1 MGMALSL
8 QEQLLKQG
16 LVDDKKAKQ
25 IKQEKRRKG
34 RQEKQ
39 KPPQPNEVAERAR
52 AARAE
57 QAERDRQANRERQLE
72 AERKAVAAQIRQ
84 LVETHR
90 LTREQGTVDYQFV
103 DGKKIKKIL
112 VSDVQQDQLARGRIA
127 VARYASRDGTSHG
140 YELVPAN
147 IAEKIRQR
155 DEETIVV
162 LNTAAAEDEDD
173 PYADYPIPDDL
184 MW

>member
-1 MGMALSL
+1 MALSL

-25 IKQEKRRKG
+25 VKQEKRRKD
-34 RQEKQ
+34 RQGKQ
-39 KPPQPNEVAERAR
+39 KPPAPNETAERAR

-57 QAERDRQANRERQLE
+57 QAEKDRQANRERQLE
-72 AERKAVAAQIRQ
+72 ADRRAVAAQIRQ
-84 LVETHR
+84 LVESHR
-90 LTREQGTVDYQFV
+90 LTRNQGEIDYQFV
-103 DGKKIKKIL
+103 DQKKIKKIL
-112 VSDVQQDQLARGRIA
+112 VSGVQQDQLARGRIA
-127 VARYASRDGTSHG
+127 IARFGES

-155 DEETIVV
+155 DEQTIVV
-162 LNTAAAEDEDD
+162 LNTAAVEDEDD

>member
-1 MGMALSL
+1 MALSL

-16 LVDDKKAKQ
+16 LVDEKKAKQ
-25 IKQEKRRKG
+25 VKQEKRRKD
-34 RQEKQ
+34 RQGKQ

-57 QAERDRQANRERQLE
+57 QAERDRQANRDRQAE
-72 AERKAVAAQIRQ
+72 ADRKAVAAQIRQ

-90 LTREQGTVDYQFV
+90 LTRERGTVDYQFV
-103 DGKKIKKIL
+103 DQKKIKKVL
-112 VSDVQQDQLARGRIA
+112 VSEIQQDQLARGRVAI
-127 VARYASRDGTSHG
+127 ARYGES
-140 YELVPAN
+140 YELVPAT

-155 DEETIVV
+155 SEDTIVL
-162 LNTAAAEDEDD
+162 LNTPAAEDEDD

>member
-1 MGMALSL
+1 MALSL

-25 IKQEKRRKG
+25 MKQDKRRKD
-34 RQEKQ
+34 RQSKQ

-57 QAERDRQANRERQLE
+57 QAERDRQANRERQE
-72 AERKAVAAQIRQ
+72 AADRKAIAAQIRQ
-84 LVETHR
+84 LVESHR
-90 LTREQGTVDYQFV
+90 LTREQGAVDYQFV
-103 DGKKIKKIL
+103 DNRKIKKML

-127 VARYASRDGTSHG
+127 IARYGES
-140 YELVPAN
+140 YELVPAA

-155 DEETIVV
+155 GEDTIVV
-162 LNTAAAEDEDD
+162 LNVPATEDEDD

>member
-1 MGMALSL
+1 MALSL

-25 IKQEKRRKG
+25 VKQEQRKKTK
-34 RQEKQ
+34 QQKQ
-39 KPPQPNEVAERAR
+39 KPPQPNETAERAR

-72 AERKAVAAQIRQ
+72 ADRKAIAAQIRQ

-90 LTREQGTVDYQFV
+90 LGRDSREQPEVDYQFV

-112 VSDVQQDQLARGRIA
+112 VTQVQQDQLARGRIA
-127 VARYASRDGTSHG
+127 IARLGER

-147 IAEKIRQR
+147 IAEKVRQR
-155 DEETIVV
+155 DEQTIVL
-162 LNTAAAEDEDD
+162 LNTVSAEDEDD

>member
-1 MGMALSL
+1 MALSL

-16 LVDDKKAKQ
+16 LVDEKKVKQAKQ
-25 IKQEKRRKG
+25 DKRRKD
-34 RQEKQ
+34 RQNKQ
-39 KPPQPNEVAERAR
+39 KPPEPNEVAERAR

-57 QAERDRQANRERQLE
+57 QAERDRQANRERQEE
-72 AERKAVAAQIRQ
+72 ANRKAIAAQIRQ

-90 LTREQGTVDYQFV
+90 LTRERGTVDYQFV
-103 DGKKIKKIL
+103 DSKKIKKIL
-112 VSDVQQDQLARGRIA
+112 VSELQQDQLARGRIA
-127 VARYASRDGTSHG
+127 IARFGDS
-140 YELVPAN
+140 YELVPAA

-155 DEETIVV
+155 DEATVVV
-162 LNTAAAEDEDD
+162 LNVAAVEDEDD

>member
-1 MGMALSL
+1 MALSL

-25 IKQEKRRKG
+25 IKQEKRRKD
-34 RQEKQ
+34 RQGKQ
-39 KPPQPNEVAERAR
+39 KPPEPNEVAERAR
-52 AARAE
+52 VARAE

-72 AERKAVAAQIRQ
+72 ADRKAIAAQIRQ
-84 LVETHR
+84 LVESNR
-90 LTREQGTVDYQFV
+90 LTRDRGEVDYQFV
-103 DGKKIKKIL
+103 DRKKIKKIL
-112 VSDVQQDQLARGRIA
+112 VTDAQQDQLARGRIA
-127 VARYASRDGTSHG
+127 IARLGES

-147 IAEKIRQR
+147 IAEKIMQR
-155 DEETIVV
+155 DEQTVVV
-162 LNTAAAEDEDD
+162 LNTVKAEDEDD

>member
-1 MGMALSL
+1 MALSL

-16 LVDDKKAKQ
+16 LVDEKKAKQ
-25 IKQEKRRKG
+25 IKQDKRRKN

-39 KPPQPNEVAERAR
+39 KPPAPNETADRAR
-52 AARAE
+52 QARAE
-57 QAERDRQANRERQLE
+57 QAERDRQANRARQAE
-72 AERKAVAAQIRQ
+72 AERKAIAAQIRQ
-84 LVETHR
+84 LVESHR
-90 LTREQGTVDYQFV
+90 LPRASGQDEVDYQFV

-112 VSDVQQDQLARGRIA
+112 VTAIQQDQLARGRIGI
-127 VARYASRDGTSHG
+127 ARHG
-140 YELVPAN
+140 ETYELVPAA

-155 DEETIVV
+155 DEGTVV
-162 LNTAAAEDEDD
+162 LLNDAKTSDEED

>member
-1 MGMALSL
+1 MALSL

-25 IKQEKRRKG
+25 IKQEQRRKTKQG
-34 RQEKQ
+34 KQ
-39 KPPQPNEVAERAR
+39 KPAEPNEVAERAR

-57 QAERDRQANRERQLE
+57 QAEKDRQANRERQQE
-72 AERKAVAAQIRQ
+72 AERKAIAAQIRQ
-84 LVETHR
+84 LVQTHR
-90 LTREQGTVDYQFV
+90 LERRQGEIDYQFV
-103 DGKKIKKIL
+103 DAKKIKKIL
-112 VSDVQQDQLARGRIA
+112 VTSAQQDQLARGRIA
-127 VARYASRDGTSHG
+127 IARFGES

-155 DEETIVV
+155 DEATVV
-162 LNTAAAEDEDD
+162 LLNSASEADEDD

>member
-1 MGMALSL
+1 MALSL

-16 LVDDKKAKQ
+16 LVDEKKVKQAKQ
-25 IKQEKRRKG
+25 DKRRKD
-34 RQEKQ
+34 RQNKQ
-39 KPPQPNEVAERAR
+39 KPPEPNEVAERAR

-57 QAERDRQANRERQLE
+57 QAERDRQANRERQEE
-72 AERKAVAAQIRQ
+72 ANRKAIAAQIRQ

-90 LTREQGTVDYQFV
+90 LTRDRGTVDYQFV
-103 DGKKIKKIL
+103 DSKKIKKIL
-112 VSDVQQDQLARGRIA
+112 VSEVQQDQLARGRIA
-127 VARYASRDGTSHG
+127 IARFGDS
-140 YELVPAN
+140 YELVPAA

-155 DEETIVV
+155 DEATVVV
-162 LNTAAAEDEDD
+162 LNVAAVEDEDD